1 MKRHFRAYD
10 EAIRLN
16 PDFSLAWYHKGLIL
30 SQLNRFEEALHAYDE
45 AIRLDPDY
53 APAWS
58 DKGFTL
64 RQLNRF
70 EEALTAYDAA
80 TKRYHFPVS
89 MK

>member
-1 MKRHFRAYD
+1 M
-10 EAIRLN
+10 N

-30 SQLNRFEEALHAYDE
+30 SQLKRFEEALSAYDE

-53 APAWS
+53 APVWS

-70 EEALTAYDAA
+70 EEALSAYDAA
-80 TKRYHFPVS
+80 SKRYHSQTS